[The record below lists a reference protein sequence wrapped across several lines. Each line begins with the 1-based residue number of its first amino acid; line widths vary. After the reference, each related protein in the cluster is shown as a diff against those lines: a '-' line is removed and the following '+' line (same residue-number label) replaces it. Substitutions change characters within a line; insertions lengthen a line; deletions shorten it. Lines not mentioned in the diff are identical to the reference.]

1 MERRINDIEKSVK
14 MLAHHMKK
22 ELDELKKIHDTKFDP
37 NGSVNQRLR
46 ELEKEVMHQKKLTE
60 VMRDVVEEDAEL
72 EIEADKLQERK
83 FEYFDEKQDSSLD
96 ELQADEK
103 KKLDIL
109 SRKLEKELDQ
119 LDMEQK
125 KDLEGLRK
133 EEQKKISTVNRKL
146 FSSVRRVEKEQDR
159 KLGELQEKVT
169 NELEEDDILMASNL
183 KKIMDMKNKLN
194 EMEIT
199 MDKIE
204 EFQRERD
211 RKIEDIVMSQ
221 TTKHLGEF
229 AKMIDQKFPELVTK
243 DEFRRLED
251 EVMRRIDII
260 EAPDLSHIEKKFDVL
275 ERQIS
280 QLVTMI
286 RDVYNKLPAVVE

>member
-1 MERRINDIEKSVK
+1 MEKRIDDIEKSVK
-14 MLAHHMKK
+14 ILAHHMKK
-22 ELDELKKIHDTKFDP
+22 ELDELKKIHETKFDP
-37 NGSVNQRLR
+37 DGSVTQRLR

-60 VMRDVVEEDAEL
+60 ALRDVVEEDTEL

-83 FEYFDEKQDSSLD
+83 FEYFDEKQVSGLA

-109 SRKLEKELDQ
+109 SRKLEKELDE
-119 LDMEQK
+119 LDTSEK
-125 KDLEGLRK
+125 KDLEQVRK
-133 EEQKKISTVNRKL
+133 EEQKKINTVNRKL
-146 FSSVRRVEKEQDR
+146 FSGIHKVEKGQGK
-159 KLGELQEKVT
+159 KLVELQEKVT
-169 NELEEDDILMASNL
+169 NELEEDDVLMASNL

-194 EMEIT
+194 EMEFT

-229 AKMIDQKFPELVTK
+229 AKMIDQKFPELMTK
-243 DEFRRLED
+243 EEFRKLED
-251 EVMRRIDII
+251 EVMKRIDII
-260 EAPDLSHIEKKFDVL
+260 EAPDLSHIEKKVDVL
-275 ERQIS
+275 ERQVS